1 MQTVEIM
8 ADGSE
13 NICNFEGNSENPVDI
28 LWNPKQVGEY
38 FYEYL
43 GNFWF
48 HVLGMFGKCPKCND
62 REYYQSDIL
71 RTLPSQQL
79 IHKYFPN
86 IPGSVHRQWFLL
98 FFKSTASLISIF

>member
-13 NICNFEGNSENPVDI
+13 KICNFEGNSENPVDV

-43 GNFWF
+43 GNSSFMFWECLENAPSAMTGNITEVIF
-48 HVLGMFGKCPKCND
+48 
-62 REYYQSDIL
+62 REHCQVS
-71 RTLPSQQL
+71 
-79 IHKYFPN
+79 N
-86 IPGSVHRQWFLL
+86 
-98 FFKSTASLISIF
+98 

>member
-13 NICNFEGNSENPVDI
+13 KICNFEGNSENPVDV

-43 GNFWF
+43 GNF
-48 HVLGMFGKCPKCND
+48 
-62 REYYQSDIL
+62 
-71 RTLPSQQL
+71 
-79 IHKYFPN
+79 
-86 IPGSVHRQWFLL
+86 
-98 FFKSTASLISIF
+98 

>member
-38 FYEYL
+38 FYDCP
-43 GNFWF
+43 GNF
-48 HVLGMFGKCPKCND
+48 
-62 REYYQSDIL
+62 
-71 RTLPSQQL
+71 
-79 IHKYFPN
+79 
-86 IPGSVHRQWFLL
+86 
-98 FFKSTASLISIF
+98 